1 MATSDIV
8 IVGGGI
14 LGVASALELR
24 TRGASVTVL
33 EPGPLPHPDASSTDI
48 SKLVRADYAKDA
60 FYSDL
65 MEDSFEGFRAWNML
79 FGEMLFHETG
89 LLVLC
94 KSELAEGSFEGD
106 SFSLLSKRDYPLTR
120 LRGGEIAARV
130 PAIRDGAYQEAYV
143 NERGGWAESGKL
155 VARLAQEAIAKGVVI
170 REGVAVR
177 PLGKPSRV
185 FSEPSEARHV
195 LTQANEKIAFG
206 TLIVAAGAFTPVLLP
221 ELADR
226 MTPIGQSVFHF
237 APKAPALFTAP
248 TFLPWAGDI
257 AQSGFY
263 GFPFHEGVLKIAN
276 HGRGLA
282 VDPRGPRVVPA
293 DREAK
298 FRAFLRD
305 AMPAAA
311 DAPVVRTRLCL
322 YCDTFDGDF
331 FIDHHPERPG
341 VMVASGG
348 SGHMFKFAPAL
359 ARHVADLAENKP
371 DRKLSARFG
380 FRDKGEKK
388 LEAARADT

>member
-14 LGVASALELR
+14 LGIASALALR
-24 TRGASVTVL
+24 SRGASVTVL

-65 MEDSFEGFRAWNML
+65 MEDSFEGFRAWNMEL
-79 FGEMLFHETG
+79 GETLFHETG

-94 KSELAEGSFEGD
+94 RSKLEEGSFEGD
-106 SFSLLSKRDYPLTR
+106 CFALLSERDYPLR
-120 LRGGEIAARV
+120 LLRGAEISRRI
-130 PAIRDGAYQEAYV
+130 PAIRDGAYETAYI

-155 VARLAQEAIAKGVVI
+155 VARLASEAIAKGVVI
-170 REGVAVR
+170 REGVAVK
-177 PLGKPSRV
+177 PLGAPKRDAARV
-185 FSEPSEARHV
+185 V
-195 LTQANEKIAFG
+195 TTEKGETIAFG
-206 TLIVAAGAFTPVLLP
+206 TLVVAAGAFTPVLLP

-226 MTPIGQSVFHF
+226 MTPVGQSVFHF
-237 APKAPALFTAP
+237 LPEDPALFSVP
-248 TFLPWAGDI
+248 TFLPWAADI

-263 GFPFHEGVLKIAN
+263 GFPFHEGVLKVAN
-276 HGRGLA
+276 HGRGIV
-282 VDPRGPRVVPA
+282 VDPSGPRVVAA
-293 DREAK
+293 DAEAK

-331 FIDHHPERPG
+331 FIDHHPDRPG

-359 ARHVADLAENKP
+359 GRFVADLAENKGAP
-371 DRKLSARFG
+371 ALRARFG
-380 FRDKGEKK
+380 FRAKGERR
-388 LEAARADT
+388 LEAARADR